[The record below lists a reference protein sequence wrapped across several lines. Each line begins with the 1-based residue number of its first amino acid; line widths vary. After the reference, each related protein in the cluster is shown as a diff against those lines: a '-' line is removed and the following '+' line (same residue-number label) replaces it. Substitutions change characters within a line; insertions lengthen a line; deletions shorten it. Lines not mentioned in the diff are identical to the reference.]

1 MANVNCVAVS
11 LRKGS
16 LTVGETT
23 TAYVDVCPE
32 NACYE
37 VAWESS
43 NPCVASVSSLGVVF
57 ANCAGRVKII
67 ASVTDVV
74 SGKVTTAF
82 NWLVVSEPSSGTE
95 EDTGTGTGTINIPV
109 QSVTVCPPTMELTL
123 GESAVLE
130 VTVCPE
136 NATNRGVDWRSR
148 DTAVA
153 TVNPNSGLVRA
164 VGEGTT
170 AIIADAVDGSNKRGG
185 CTVVVKKPVP
195 ATSVTVCPKRKTLGM
210 NDIAI
215 LHANVCP
222 CEAAVNPVKWF
233 SSDPSVATVGTYT
246 GIVTPVSSGTTTITA
261 LVANGSVTDTC
272 TITVDFRE
280 KAIIKKDSHSFYVKF
295 SDGKIWR
302 FIGLDLSKRTDNYQA
317 SYPPSFDRENYD
329 GLIAEEQRY
338 LDNITTTFSVNQISY
353 LYLFDPLGIEYYMKF
368 DACRDKDVMSGEF
381 LAYKDEVYKAIFG
394 NFEKEQ
400 GRFYF
405 KIIDGDVVYGR
416 YDGYNRMDVYS
427 NAEVLFGSHTIFD
440 WSAFFQSIAESIFGN
455 IPAVSHVLLGV
466 EVYQALF
473 FSGSIVGAAGGVA
486 SEFLDDYAKE
496 TKNKVL
502 EKMLGWPKTVFDCL
516 SALVSAVVEA
526 FQLNNLNDLTIYS
539 KIQEQNYLTV
549 FEDDETELS
558 IGEII
563 SKCSNH

>member
-215 LHANVCP
+215 LHATVCP

-280 KAIIKKDSHSFYVKF
+280 RVRVTGDAGVTTITF
-295 SDGKIWR
+295 SDGAVWQR
-302 FIGLDLSKRTDNYQA
+302 GAD
-317 SYPPSFDRENYD
+317 ENV
-329 GLIAEEQRY
+329 
-338 LDNITTTFSVNQISY
+338 TKTFSEQQLAF
-353 LYLFDPLGIEYYMKF
+353 LYLLDPLGVENYMKHYYRNPGYNEQDYLF
-368 DACRDKDVMSGEF
+368 FKDR
-381 LAYKDEVYKAIFG
+381 VYQKIFG
-394 NFEKEQ
+394 VKPLLF
-400 GRFYF
+400 RVMP
-405 KIIDGDVVYGR
+405 DGTMQY
-416 YDGYNRMDVYS
+416 YDYPNSISSETREAVYS
-427 NAEVLFGSHTIFD
+427 YAEVLFGSHSIVDAISIIDFAINVVTDIFTRLPII
-440 WSAFFQSIAESIFGN
+440 SEV
-455 IPAVSHVLLGV
+455 IPFIDLC
-466 EVYQALF
+466 QALF
-473 FSGSIVGAAGGVA
+473 FSGAINGGVSGVA
-486 SEFLDDYAKE
+486 SYFIDKYVSD
-496 TKNKVL
+496 TMGSNVSD
-502 EKMLGWPKTVFDCL
+502 MLGWVDNL
-516 SALVSAVVEA
+516 LGVM
-526 FQLNNLNDLTIYS
+526 LNMVDSFGNSLAPPNWNDITIYHRINS
-539 KIQEQNYLTV
+539 DNYYTNFV
-549 FEDDETELS
+549 INGSEMSMED
-558 IGEII
+558 II
-563 SKCSNH
+563 NACMSN